1 MKNLYLLLIEALCF
15 ACNNSNTVPNDPI
28 SRTKKI
34 CTFIK
39 ERNIYYDLPVKEH
52 G

>member
-15 ACNNSNTVPNDPI
+15 ACKNSNTALNDPI
-28 SRTKKI
+28 LRTKKI
-34 CTFIK
+34 RTFMK

-52 G
+52 E